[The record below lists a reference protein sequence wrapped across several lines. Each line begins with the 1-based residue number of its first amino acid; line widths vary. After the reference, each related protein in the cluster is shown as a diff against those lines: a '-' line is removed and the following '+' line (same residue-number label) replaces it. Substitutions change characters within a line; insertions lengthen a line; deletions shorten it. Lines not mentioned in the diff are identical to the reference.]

1 MRAAIIGGSSSVGR
15 AVIEKLLARGDSV
28 LATFA
33 RTPLEP
39 ARGLQTARL
48 DLRDERALADFAQGA
63 GQAGPLDAL
72 LFLSGVLPGK
82 ALPEYD
88 LAGMQQVLTINVA
101 AQARLIA
108 LLLPALAPGAQ
119 VLLMS
124 SISGRRGSYD
134 PIYAASKAAL
144 VGLMKSLAR
153 WHGARARF
161 NCLAPGLIEGSS
173 MYLAMSEERREHHR
187 RASPGGALATVAE
200 IAQVIVDLLGPHFR
214 PLNGALIPLDGG
226 AAP

>member
-15 AVIEKLLARGDSV
+15 VVIEELLAHGDSV
-28 LATFA
+28 LATYCE
-33 RTPLEP
+33 RPLEP
-39 ARGLQTARL
+39 APRLEVARL
-48 DLRDERALADFAQGA
+48 DLRDERALAGFARRA

-82 ALPEYD
+82 PLSEYD
-88 LAGMQQVLTINVA
+88 LAEMQQVLTINVA

-108 LLLPALAPGAQ
+108 LLLPALAQGAQ

-144 VGLMKSLAR
+144 VGLMLSLAR

-200 IAQVIVDLLGPHFR
+200 IAHMIVDLLGPRFR
-214 PLNGALIPLDGG
+214 HLNGAVIPLDGG